1 VSQAEPGLSE
11 LQWDA
16 VFSAARQCAGMTREQ
31 TRAWLAT
38 QPWNEAMRAAFC
50 IHVDLGEPPD
60 DPTRLRS
67 GERIGPA
74 IELRAHLRDGG
85 AGSVYL
91 GVHESAG
98 RFTPVAVKLLLL
110 PDHEHGRLA
119 LKEAWLRERRWL
131 AELRGSARV
140 APLVEAGE
148 HTGPDGTH
156 YLYLCTE
163 YKHGF
168 TLRRFCEEHALA
180 TPDRVALFLQVCD
193 AVAALHAHGLVH
205 GDLKPDN
212 VQVQAYAGQA
222 SVWLLD
228 LGLTALQGQTWPGQG
243 QLLGTPGYM
252 APEQIDERQ
261 GTIGAATD
269 VYALGLI
276 LFELLE
282 GRPWLDARGVT
293 TPSELEA
300 RIRAAPPPRLTRGAS
315 DYARLRLG
323 ARAEVL
329 APALRERLN
338 RVLERATAR
347 EAGARFQQ
355 VSVLRQ
361 ALEQAS
367 ASAEHRQRTRRRVLG
382 SLLLAGV
389 LGGVAIGGLRSAA
402 PRACADL
409 DAPMNAIWNAG
420 TRERLQTAFRGTGLP
435 FAGDAF
441 RAADVALTGYAHAWT
456 AARTDACEATHVRG
470 EQSGEL
476 MDLRMACLARRRA
489 EIGELVTALLTP
501 DADAVARSLEA
512 ARRLPALD
520 ECADTD
526 ALLARLPLPSA
537 PEARAAVDALDA
549 ELVHVKSFT
558 DVGRYREAL
567 PLAGAALERARELA
581 YAPAIAEAHY
591 WLGRLRGANDDEPG
605 ARAALAQAVL
615 YADAG
620 RDDRLRL
627 DAYLELIA
635 LDDGLLASA
644 DAIALA
650 IEHAEQ
656 LLVRIGS
663 PARAR
668 ARLHDARSISAHRR
682 GRYAVATTQA
692 EQALAVRREHLPPND
707 PEIADTLY
715 IYSYPLVDSGRRTQA
730 RDALNEALAIARAS
744 LGDRHPRIGDMLLRA
759 SLSYTLLD
767 QNREALAAAEEA
779 LALFG
784 AVYGE
789 RHSSTAGA
797 WLAIA
802 SAHWRSGRFEDA
814 LAAGQ
819 KGLALVRDVEGR
831 GSVIEARL
839 STNHSLILKSL
850 NRFDEAEAAA
860 RHAVDGYT
868 RTRGPDHPDTG
879 AAVGRVAAVLGDRAD
894 RAAPGSAAQAGD
906 RRLAISLYERS
917 IAILRKTSPDHPR
930 LLDQIRGIAYV
941 YESLGQPSAAVPWLE
956 EGLRIRERSEESPL
970 YTGYLLFAA
979 GRVFWAADH
988 DRPRAE
994 RLALEAQVLFRN
1006 MGRSD
1011 QVDAV
1016 DAWLTQRNPR

>member
-1 VSQAEPGLSE
+1 VSQVEPGGQAAGRDAPLSE

-38 QPWNEAMRAAFC
+38 QPWTEAMRAAFC

-91 GVHESAG
+91 GVHESNG
-98 RFTPVAVKLLLL
+98 RYTPVAVKLLLL
-110 PDHEHGRLA
+110 PDHEQGRLA

-168 TLRRFCEEHALA
+168 TLRRFCEEHALT

-300 RIRAAPPPRLTRGAS
+300 RIRAAPPVRLTRGAS
-315 DYARLRLG
+315 
-323 ARAEVL
+323 
-329 APALRERLN
+329 PALRERLN

-382 SLLLAGV
+382 SLLLAGA
-389 LGGVAIGGLRSAA
+389 LAGVAIGVVRSAA
-402 PRACADL
+402 PRACAGL
-409 DAPMNAIWNAG
+409 DGPMQAIWNTD
-420 TRERLQTAFRGTGLP
+420 TRGRMQAAFRATGLP
-435 FAGDAF
+435 FASDAF

-456 AARTDACEATHVRG
+456 SARTEACEATHVRG
-470 EQSGEL
+470 EQSSEL

-489 EIGELVTALLTP
+489 EVGELVTTLLTP
-501 DADAVARSLEA
+501 DADAVARALEA

-591 WLGRLRGANDDEPG
+591 WLGRLRVADDDEPG

-635 LDDGLLASA
+635 LDDGLLSSA
-644 DAIALA
+644 DAVALA

-656 LLVRIGS
+656 LLVRIPSRPCPCGAS
-663 PARAR
+663 
-668 ARLHDARSISAHRR
+668 
-682 GRYAVATTQA
+682 TC
-692 EQALAVRREHLPPND
+692 
-707 PEIADTLY
+707 
-715 IYSYPLVDSGRRTQA
+715 RRTTP
-730 RDALNEALAIARAS
+730 RSRTPCTSTPTRWSTRAS
-744 LGDRHPRIGDMLLRA
+744 ARRRA
-759 SLSYTLLD
+759 
-767 QNREALAAAEEA
+767 
-779 LALFG
+779 
-784 AVYGE
+784 
-789 RHSSTAGA
+789 
-797 WLAIA
+797 
-802 SAHWRSGRFEDA
+802 
-814 LAAGQ
+814 
-819 KGLALVRDVEGR
+819 
-831 GSVIEARL
+831 
-839 STNHSLILKSL
+839 
-850 NRFDEAEAAA
+850 
-860 RHAVDGYT
+860 T
-868 RTRGPDHPDTG
+868 R
-879 AAVGRVAAVLGDRAD
+879 
-894 RAAPGSAAQAGD
+894 
-906 RRLAISLYERS
+906 
-917 IAILRKTSPDHPR
+917 
-930 LLDQIRGIAYV
+930 
-941 YESLGQPSAAVPWLE
+941 
-956 EGLRIRERSEESPL
+956 
-970 YTGYLLFAA
+970 
-979 GRVFWAADH
+979 
-988 DRPRAE
+988 
-994 RLALEAQVLFRN
+994 
-1006 MGRSD
+1006 
-1011 QVDAV
+1011 
-1016 DAWLTQRNPR
+1016 